1 MWSLTIHRR
10 PTIAIAPA
18 VGAADGTGFVLEA
31 EVVRVPDRANAGGKR
46 CVAPHVG
53 MYLVRSCMSSTQHL
67 MQSTRVLPALHA
79 CQRYLRDACTV
90 TG

>member
-1 MWSLTIHRR
+1 MHDMTSLTVWSLTIRRR
-10 PTIAIAPA
+10 PTIAPA

-53 MYLVRSCMSSTQHL
+53 MYLLRSCMSSTQHL
-67 MQSTRVLPALHA
+67 MQSTRVPSAACVSTLPA
-79 CQRYLRDACTV
+79 
-90 TG
+90 